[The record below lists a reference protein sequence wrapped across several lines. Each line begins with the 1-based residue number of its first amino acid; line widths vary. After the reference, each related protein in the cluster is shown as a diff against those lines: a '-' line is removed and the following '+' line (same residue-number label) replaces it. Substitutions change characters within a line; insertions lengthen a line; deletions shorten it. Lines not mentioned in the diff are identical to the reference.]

1 MTLLCHYVILYPL
14 YIKMI
19 KTLTMEIQEI
29 KIDGITYIR
38 NKCSRVCSDCA
49 VRDKVNCAILIQG
62 EQVTLCHLFDGYALK
77 VKEEYEK

>member
-1 MTLLCHYVILYPL
+1 MLCHYVILYPL

-29 KIDGITYIR
+29 KIDGITYVK
-38 NKCSRVCSDCA
+38 NKDSKVCSEYA